1 MNNFGMIEIGGII
14 SLNFILL
21 FSLLESDRFFS
32 MCRIIRLMSKNV
44 FDLRMIK
51 NSIVCI
57 IVTGGKKKARV
68 IEYVIKV

>member
-51 NSIVCI
+51 NSVCI